1 MIAVVWRGHLVH
13 LVIFGV
19 PVAVLVAA
27 VGWQE
32 IRGRY
37 AKRESGL
44 GAVARDPW
52 HSVGRRS
59 PGLRVAAAGLVAS
72 TVIHAIVI
80 PEHLRESRLYGLFF
94 VGLTAAQLLLAAVVT
109 FRPERRTVQ
118 FIAVG
123 SVSVLALW
131 LMTRTGGLPVGPEPW
146 RPESFGDLDI
156 AASGAELA
164 TALGCVAHLSMIHD
178 RRRMLARWTRPE
190 LLP

>member
-1 MIAVVWRGHLVH
+1 VIAVVWRGHLAH
-13 LVIFGV
+13 LVIFGI
-19 PVAVLVAA
+19 PVAGLVAA

-37 AKRESGL
+37 GK
-44 GAVARDPW
+44 RDPW
-52 HSVGRRS
+52 DSIGRRS
-59 PGLRVAAAGLVAS
+59 AGLRVAAAGLVAAA
-72 TVIHAIVI
+72 VIHAVAI
-80 PEHLRESRLYGLFF
+80 PEHFREYWLYGAFF
-94 VGLTAAQLLLAAVVT
+94 VALTAAQLLLAVVVT

-123 SVSVLALW
+123 SVSILALW
-131 LMTRTGGLPVGPEPW
+131 LITRTGGLPVGPEPW

-156 AASGAELA
+156 AASCAELA
-164 TALGCVAHLSMIHD
+164 TSLGCLVHLSMIHD